1 MEEVKYIPGDL
12 VHVKKAALHFQDEDL
27 VFKVI
32 SSFGGALK
40 VIIFNGNGTVYS
52 ITNNAVLPISITEEL
67 LSKNGWNEKE
77 FVIEESVID
86 YYRYTNKD
94 RFVKVRYYPETK
106 TFDATLDGVIL
117 CKLSYL
123 HDFQH
128 LMFGLGLRS
137 DLKV

>member
-40 VIIFNGNGTVYS
+40 VIIFNGTVYS
-52 ITNNAVLPISITEEL
+52 ITNNAVLPIPITEEL

-77 FVIEESVID
+77 LVIEESVID

-94 RFVKVRYYPETK
+94 RIVKVRYYPEIK
-106 TFDATLDGVIL
+106 TFDATLDDVTL
-117 CKLSYL
+117 CKLSCL
-123 HDFQH
+123 HNLQH
-128 LMFGLGLRS
+128 LLFGLGLNS
-137 DLKV
+137 ELKV